1 MALTHFLLSQRLPC
15 ESKIIAKYPRSVK
28 QNFLVYKF
36 SSSFKTKSLHMLRG
50 NNFLL
55 LEVVWKQRFPRNT
68 FYSIVRN
75 SFKLI
80 YFKIKY
86 KDKMKLKISQIFE
99 PLFLKDHFQNNKK
112 LNRSNLGKC
121 TGSHYF
127 FLVHKLTL
135 GTKLNFT
142 KIQS

>member
-1 MALTHFLLSQRLPC
+1 MALTHFLLSQSLPC
-15 ESKIIAKYPRSVK
+15 EIKIIAKYPRSVK

-36 SSSFKTKSLHMLRG
+36 RSNFKTKNLYMLRG
-50 NNFLL
+50 NTFLL

-68 FYSIVRN
+68 FYSIARN

-86 KDKMKLKISQIFE
+86 KIKMKLKISQIFE
-99 PLFLKDHFQNNKK
+99 PQLKDQFQNNKK

-142 KIQS
+142 QI